1 MEEKK
6 KENKEEKKVE
16 KIKEVKREKNKKA
29 PWITTAIVVVVVL
42 VIAALLTVMIVTSSD
57 PKKSVDGLLT
67 NLREGDFETANQFS
81 SSEKSTSTSE
91 ILNENLNQET
101 QKLLF
106 EKLSWKVLKVTENGN
121 EATVEIEVTNKDFK
135 TILGNVMQ
143 KALKAAFSGGE
154 LTEEASENYLLEELK
169 NSEVQTAT
177 VTKTIN
183 LVKQDKKWKVII
195 DNEFVNAVL
204 KDDAK
209 FLTKKSK
216 NQEVTQNLSLN
227 ENISAPIF
235 QGQKIRKYNI
245 FNFWQRSFNS

>member
-16 KIKEVKREKNKKA
+16 KIKEVKREKNNKA

-204 KDDAK
+204 PG
-209 FLTKKSK
+209 F
-216 NQEVTQNLSLN
+216 QETINS
-227 ENISAPIF
+227 IS
-235 QGQKIRKYNI
+235 
-245 FNFWQRSFNS
+245 

>member
-183 LVKQDKKWKVII
+183 
-195 DNEFVNAVL
+195 
-204 KDDAK
+204 
-209 FLTKKSK
+209 
-216 NQEVTQNLSLN
+216 
-227 ENISAPIF
+227 
-235 QGQKIRKYNI
+235 GKI
-245 FNFWQRSFNS
+245 

>member
-42 VIAALLTVMIVTSSD
+42 VIAALLTVMIVTSSN

-204 KDDAK
+204 PG
-209 FLTKKSK
+209 F
-216 NQEVTQNLSLN
+216 QETINS
-227 ENISAPIF
+227 IS
-235 QGQKIRKYNI
+235 
-245 FNFWQRSFNS
+245 

>member
-121 EATVEIEVTNKDFK
+121 EATVEIEVTNKDYK

-204 KDDAK
+204 PG
-209 FLTKKSK
+209 F
-216 NQEVTQNLSLN
+216 QETINS
-227 ENISAPIF
+227 IS
-235 QGQKIRKYNI
+235 
-245 FNFWQRSFNS
+245 

>member
-121 EATVEIEVTNKDFK
+121 EATVEIEVTNKDVK

-204 KDDAK
+204 PG
-209 FLTKKSK
+209 F
-216 NQEVTQNLSLN
+216 QET
-227 ENISAPIF
+227 I
-235 QGQKIRKYNI
+235 
-245 FNFWQRSFNS
+245 NSIY

>member
-204 KDDAK
+204 PE
-209 FLTKKSK
+209 F
-216 NQEVTQNLSLN
+216 QETINS
-227 ENISAPIF
+227 IS
-235 QGQKIRKYNI
+235 
-245 FNFWQRSFNS
+245 

>member
-42 VIAALLTVMIVTSSD
+42 VIASLLTVMIVTSSD

-204 KDDAK
+204 PG
-209 FLTKKSK
+209 F
-216 NQEVTQNLSLN
+216 QETINS
-227 ENISAPIF
+227 IS
-235 QGQKIRKYNI
+235 
-245 FNFWQRSFNS
+245 

>member
-204 KDDAK
+204 PG
-209 FLTKKSK
+209 F
-216 NQEVTQNLSLN
+216 QETINS
-227 ENISAPIF
+227 IS
-235 QGQKIRKYNI
+235 
-245 FNFWQRSFNS
+245 